1 MTSPDMLDFA
11 PLLQPISDAEPAGT
25 ELKDDAVQ
33 SAVYYRIK
41 DARDAARAAERQ
53 LAQAALYGDDA
64 DPGSLAPPNWKL
76 VRELATE
83 AIAHSSK
90 DLWIAAWLIEAL
102 IRAHGFAGLRDGL
115 RLTRE
120 LSELFW
126 DGIHPRPDD
135 EGYAH
140 TVAQLTGL
148 CGDESEGALVAP
160 ILAIPITN
168 GTSTRPLSS
177 TDYQQATQIEQIAD
191 PERRA
196 QRIDKGAVTLQIFE
210 QAAQETPDPWYRT
223 LLEDVDRCLDEFTL
237 LNQVLEAKCGQNA
250 DGYSAAPPASQI
262 RRTLEECR
270 DRVRSLAR
278 RLTGTDIAASEEPL
292 PGTGSLATVP
302 GNPQT
307 ALATG
312 KVITRDDAFRALLQV
327 ADFFRRTEPHSPV
340 SYALEQAVRWGR
352 MGLPELM
359 SELISD
365 EAARQEIFRRVG
377 IPKPENKEHKDS

>member
-1 MTSPDMLDFA
+1 MTSPESLDFA
-11 PLLQPISDAEPAGT
+11 QLLEPISEAEPTGS
-25 ELKDDAVQ
+25 ELKDDPAQ

-64 DPGSLAPPNWKL
+64 DSGSLPPPNWKQ

-83 AIAHSSK
+83 ALAHSSK
-90 DLWIAAWLIEAL
+90 DLWITAWLIEAL
-102 IRAHGFAGLRDGL
+102 AREHGFAGLRDGF
-115 RLTRE
+115 RLARE
-120 LSELFW
+120 LSERFW

-148 CGDESEGALVAP
+148 YGDESEGALVAP
-160 ILAIPITN
+160 ILAMPIAN
-168 GTSTRPLSS
+168 SPSIQPLSS
-177 TDYQQATQIEQIAD
+177 ADYQQATQIEQIAD

-196 QRIDKGAVTLQIFE
+196 QRIDQGAVTLQIFDR
-210 QAAQETPDPWYRT
+210 AARETPDDWYRT
-223 LLEDVDRCLDEFTL
+223 LLQDVDGCLDEFTR
-237 LNQVLEAKCGQNA
+237 LNQVLDANCGQNA

-278 RLTGTDIAASEEPL
+278 HLSAADAAEAAEP
-292 PGTGSLATVP
+292 PPTNGSLATVP
-302 GNPQT
+302 GNPQM

-312 KVITRDDAFRALLQV
+312 KVVTRDDAFRALLQV

-352 MGLPELM
+352 MSLPELM
-359 SELISD
+359 SELIAD
-365 EAARQEIFRRVG
+365 DAARQEIFRRVG
-377 IPKPENKEHKDS
+377 IPKPQIAEHE

>member
-11 PLLQPISDAEPAGT
+11 PLLQPISDAEPTGT
-25 ELKDDAVQ
+25 ELKDDPGQ
-33 SAVYYRIK
+33 SAIYYRIK

-64 DPGSLAPPNWKL
+64 DPGSLAPPNWKQ

-102 IRAHGFAGLRDGL
+102 TRAHGFAGLRDGL

-120 LSELFW
+120 LSERFW

-210 QAAQETPDPWYRT
+210 RAAQETPDEWYRT
-223 LLEDVDRCLDEFTL
+223 LLKDVDGCLDEFAL
-237 LNQVLEAKCGQNA
+237 LNQVLDAKCGQNA

-278 RLTGTDIAASEEPL
+278 RLSGADAAESEQPL
-292 PGTGSLATVP
+292 SATGSLTTVP
-302 GNPQT
+302 GNPQM

-312 KVITRDDAFRALLQV
+312 KVVTREDAFRALLQV

-352 MGLPELM
+352 MSLPQLM

-377 IPKPENKEHKDS
+377 IPKPESTEHGES